1 MARAQARFVC
11 QECGGVHA
19 KWVGRCES
27 CGAWNSLVEEAPRE
41 AVPKGLGGAKSSGGK
56 ARPIDVVALRGASAM
71 PPRRTSGIAE
81 FDSGCGGGPVAGS
94 PLLVGGDPGIG
105 ESRLLLQVVAALAT
119 RSAQAGETLGCLYI
133 SAPAA

>member
-41 AVPKGLGGAKSSGGK
+41 TVPKGLGGAQGPGGK
-56 ARPIDVVALRGASAM
+56 PRAIDIVGLTGSTTM
-71 PPRRTSGIAE
+71 PPRRMSGIAE
-81 FDSGCGGGPVAGS
+81 FDRVCGGGLVAGS
-94 PLLVGGDPGIG
+94 ALLVGGDP
-105 ESRLLLQVVAALAT
+105 
-119 RSAQAGETLGCLYI
+119 
-133 SAPAA
+133 